1 MTNETEVGPLR
12 FVFLTTE
19 VENEPVLNIQPTPDD
34 EISRYRLTYRQL
46 LMLNDDI
53 ADALLRG
60 GKS

>member
-12 FVFLTTE
+12 FVFLTE

-46 LMLNDDI
+46 LLLNVDI
-53 ADALLRG
+53 AEAMFWVA
-60 GKS
+60 KS

>member
-1 MTNETEVGPLR
+1 MTNETVGPLR
-12 FVFLTTE
+12 FVFLT
-19 VENEPVLNIQPTPDD
+19 VVGDDPVLNIQPTPDD

>member
-1 MTNETEVGPLR
+1 MSEETVGPLR
-12 FVFLTTE
+12 FVFLTALD
-19 VENEPVLNIQPTPDD
+19 NEPVLNIQPTPDD

>member
-12 FVFLTTE
+12 FVFLTAL
-19 VENEPVLNIQPTPDD
+19 ENEPVLNIQPTPDD

>member
-12 FVFLTTE
+12 FVFLTAL
-19 VENEPVLNIQPTPDD
+19 ENEPVLNIQPSPDD
-34 EISRYRLTYRQL
+34 EMQRYRLTYRQL

-60 GKS
+60 GGR

>member
-1 MTNETEVGPLR
+1 MSDETVGPLR
-12 FVFLTTE
+12 FVFLTE
-19 VENEPVLNIQPTPDD
+19 IENEPVLNIQPTPDD

>member
-1 MTNETEVGPLR
+1 MSEETVGPLR
-12 FVFLTTE
+12 FVFLTV

-34 EISRYRLTYRQL
+34 ELRRYRLTYRQL

>member
-1 MTNETEVGPLR
+1 MTDETPVGPLR
-12 FVFLTTE
+12 FVFLTA

>member
-1 MTNETEVGPLR
+1 MSEETVGQLR
-12 FVFLTTE
+12 FVFLTALD
-19 VENEPVLNIQPTPDD
+19 NEPVLNIQPTPND